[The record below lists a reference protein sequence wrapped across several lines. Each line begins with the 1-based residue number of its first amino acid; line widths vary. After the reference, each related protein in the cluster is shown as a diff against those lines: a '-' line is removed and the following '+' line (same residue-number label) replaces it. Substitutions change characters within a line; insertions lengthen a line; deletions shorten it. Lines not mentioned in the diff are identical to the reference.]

1 MLESAET
8 IEFMLTHS
16 LVPTGPIP
24 TAYDPDG
31 IYPYESFCETS
42 RRPEIREYRMV
53 TIENDQMRVK
63 ICPDI
68 GGRVCSLFLK
78 RSAVETLFF
87 PRVIR
92 PVRILPRQSF
102 TGGGIEL
109 SFPISHSPVEIVRVL
124 HRTSR
129 DRDRIY
135 VSCGEREIRFGMH
148 WTVEYSVGEGD
159 SFLTQR
165 TVFFN
170 PNGVAHPWMSW
181 SNAGVPA
188 RSDTV
193 FDFPDGPVLAHDSHI
208 RTIDWKTE
216 GPRTQADIR
225 RMTGF
230 FWKKPDYYAF
240 GAYTPSLGAGLY
252 HLADPQQV
260 PGMKLWSDGI
270 GRDEAW
276 VSQYTLGGEQC
287 LEIQAGPLIDQSMK
301 ATLEPGQLHH
311 HIEFWIPSNTQRD
324 IRTIAL
330 PAPQLRPLNEVP
342 LFSWARQEEV
352 SDWLQLV
359 SAVKAS
365 AVCQIPEAPGVDSN
379 RWAVSGIAELGDALS
394 WAASSTE
401 GSERNKWLFQRGA
414 WLAGRDEADA
424 ALEVLSQSGDDRA
437 RVLAGRLWLVY
448 KHNASAASKSFG
460 AIESQAISL
469 HPQVVIERDKALAAL
484 GRETID
490 ERRHWLNTAS
500 ALEDEWLAE
509 RRASLYLDSG
519 DAQAAFNVLKSTKFQ
534 LVHQRYER
542 TRLWRR
548 VESVLGLKPVE
559 YPSWLGEDDLAEF
572 GAYREYPETPSD
584 QRTPS
589 HSKHAVDPT
598 I

>member
-31 IYPYESFCETS
+31 IYPYENFCETS

-53 TIENDQMRVK
+53 TIENDQIRVK

-129 DRDRIY
+129 DRERIY

-148 WTVEYSVGEGD
+148 WTVEYSLGEGD

-170 PNGVAHPWMSW
+170 PDGVAHPWMSW

-240 GAYTPSLGAGLY
+240 GAYTPSLGTGLY
-252 HLADPQQV
+252 HVVRSSA
-260 PGMKLWSDGI
+260 GSG
-270 GRDEAW
+270 DEA
-276 VSQYTLGGEQC
+276 L
-287 LEIQAGPLIDQSMK
+287 
-301 ATLEPGQLHH
+301 
-311 HIEFWIPSNTQRD
+311 
-324 IRTIAL
+324 
-330 PAPQLRPLNEVP
+330 
-342 LFSWARQEEV
+342 
-352 SDWLQLV
+352 
-359 SAVKAS
+359 
-365 AVCQIPEAPGVDSN
+365 
-379 RWAVSGIAELGDALS
+379 
-394 WAASSTE
+394 
-401 GSERNKWLFQRGA
+401 
-414 WLAGRDEADA
+414 
-424 ALEVLSQSGDDRA
+424 
-437 RVLAGRLWLVY
+437 
-448 KHNASAASKSFG
+448 
-460 AIESQAISL
+460 
-469 HPQVVIERDKALAAL
+469 
-484 GRETID
+484 
-490 ERRHWLNTAS
+490 ERRHWA
-500 ALEDEWLAE
+500 
-509 RRASLYLDSG
+509 RRSVGEPIYA
-519 DAQAAFNVLKSTKFQ
+519 
-534 LVHQRYER
+534 
-542 TRLWRR
+542 WR
-548 VESVLGLKPVE
+548 
-559 YPSWLGEDDLAEF
+559 
-572 GAYREYPETPSD
+572 
-584 QRTPS
+584 
-589 HSKHAVDPT
+589 
-598 I
+598 